1 MRNYWIKIA
10 AGAFGI
16 FAVGM
21 LVVTGFRLVKSK
33 VTTTLNSNDPIPIPL
48 IGLVPFRVDS
58 AKLGSVS
65 RVEFLRSDP
74 EHVSGVRVIV
84 KLADSV
90 RQDRL
95 RDCIL
100 ALQSVDNID
109 EKTTFSCQTTSA
121 PMGTLEPFGTV
132 IVRRNGGADTLAL
145 LLPGKAVADLRG
157 TTIRINGHGIQV
169 NGPHDVVAEALEA
182 QTDSMHEAL
191 DARIDAR
198 SDSVDELKDRAA
210 GLEDSAAELSTAAR
224 RRVEH
229 SADSVRTVMRAMIDR
244 MKADQVRMRALDHV
258 AGLSHAQL
266 DSLANLAPE
275 ISDSVRG
282 NLARELVRMQAEL
295 ARTLPEAA
303 ATPEATPPP
312 APPKPPKLAPG
323 VRVN

>member
-1 MRNYWIKIA
+1 M
-10 AGAFGI
+10 
-16 FAVGM
+16 
-21 LVVTGFRLVKSK
+21 
-33 VTTTLNSNDPIPIPL
+33 
-48 IGLVPFRVDS
+48 
-58 AKLGSVS
+58 
-65 RVEFLRSDP
+65 
-74 EHVSGVRVIV
+74 IV

-95 RDCIL
+95 RRLHPGASERRQHRRKDH
-100 ALQSVDNID
+100 LQLPNHLRADGDAGAIRHGD
-109 EKTTFSCQTTSA
+109 RA
-121 PMGTLEPFGTV
+121 A
-132 IVRRNGGADTLAL
+132 NGGADTLAL